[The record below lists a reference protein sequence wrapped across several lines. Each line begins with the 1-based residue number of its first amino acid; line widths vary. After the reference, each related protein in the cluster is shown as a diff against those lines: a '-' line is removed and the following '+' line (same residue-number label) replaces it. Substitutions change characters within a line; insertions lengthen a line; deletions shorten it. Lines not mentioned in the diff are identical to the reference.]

1 MQYKLYSFLFA
12 LVVVVVVVVIDQGL
26 FFFVMVRAHVNVTR
40 N

>member
-1 MQYKLYSFLFA
+1 MQYKFYSFLFA
-12 LVVVVVVVVIDQGL
+12 LVVVVVVVIDQGL